1 MKILLVEDDRSL
13 AKALQ
18 KVLSEQHYLVD
29 VAFDGQAG
37 LDLAEAYEY
46 DLIVLDVQLPKQ
58 SGISIFQQLRSQWL
72 YNKSP

>member
-29 VAFDGQAG
+29 VAFDGQTG
-37 LDLAEAYEY
+37 LDLAESYEY

-58 SGISIFQQLRSQWL
+58 SGISILQQLRSQWL